1 MSPLER
7 TGRGS
12 AEHTDRGRQINQ
24 VVGGMGT
31 SNPAPNG
38 AMGVSNLIVGTPTR
52 HERGLDQPPSRP
64 SSRVGGNGGSESGA
78 SHLSAHGTSSQ
89 LLFFDT
95 FSHEVI
101 EELNLDLVQ
110 VIQKLCYII
119 YVEQIKRKSTKSCI
133 TNISYI
139 FSFHLQ

>member
-12 AEHTDRGRQINQ
+12 AENTDRGRQINQ
-24 VVGGMGT
+24 VAGMGT
-31 SNPAPNG
+31 SGPAPNG
-38 AMGVSNLIVGTPTR
+38 AMGATNLVVGAPIR
-52 HERGLDQPPSRP
+52 HDRRVELPLSRP
-64 SSRVGGNGGSESGA
+64 SSRADGNGDGGEPGVPHFSP
-78 SHLSAHGTSSQ
+78 HGLRSQ

-110 VIQKLCYII
+110 VNYLKLLLYKKFKGLPIERI
-119 YVEQIKRKSTKSCI
+119 
-133 TNISYI
+133 
-139 FSFHLQ
+139 

>member
-12 AEHTDRGRQINQ
+12 AEHTDRGRQVNQ
-24 VVGGMGT
+24 VVGMGT
-31 SNPAPNG
+31 SGPAPNG
-38 AMGVSNLIVGTPTR
+38 GMGVSNLVVGAPAR
-52 HERGLDQPPSRP
+52 HERGLELPPSRP
-64 SSRVGGNGGSESGA
+64 SSRDDGSGGGGEAGVPHVNSHGA
-78 SHLSAHGTSSQ
+78 SSQ

-110 VIQKLCYII
+110 VIQ
-119 YVEQIKRKSTKSCI
+119 
-133 TNISYI
+133 
-139 FSFHLQ
+139 

>member
-24 VVGGMGT
+24 VAGMGT
-31 SNPAPNG
+31 SGPAPNG
-38 AMGVSNLIVGTPTR
+38 AMGVSNLVVGAPAR
-52 HERGLDQPPSRP
+52 HERGLELPPSRP
-64 SSRVGGNGGSESGA
+64 SSGAGGGGESA
-78 SHLSAHGTSSQ
+78 VSHVNSHGTTSQ

-110 VIQKLCYII
+110 V
-119 YVEQIKRKSTKSCI
+119 
-133 TNISYI
+133 
-139 FSFHLQ
+139 LQ

>member
-12 AEHTDRGRQINQ
+12 AEHTDRGRQVNQ
-24 VVGGMGT
+24 LVGGMGT
-31 SNPAPNG
+31 SAPAPNG

-52 HERGLDQPPSRP
+52 HERGIDQSTSRP
-64 SSRVGGNGGSESGA
+64 SSRIGGNGGSDSGT

-110 VIQKLCYII
+110 VLQNMLKIGSTHNAFA
-119 YVEQIKRKSTKSCI
+119 KR
-133 TNISYI
+133 
-139 FSFHLQ
+139 H